1 MACPDIP
8 KAPTWEMRPPLE
20 AIKLVPYRR
29 LPAANK
35 LKTNAAICQ
44 EPRYAANTTA
54 KEDAMARNSLDE

>member
-1 MACPDIP
+1 
-8 KAPTWEMRPPLE
+8 MRPPLE

-54 KEDAMARNSLDE
+54 KDDAMARNSLDE